1 MLDATERVR
10 FLFRYWHRARQVL
23 RAEGPVALLRKIER
37 RLGRTGPN
45 STPAPVLLD
54 LREPFEPLAFRPH
67 AEPAVSV
74 VIPAVGSFRYTH
86 HCLAALL
93 QQAAAVPFE
102 VIVVDDS
109 SADSCA
115 IRLAGY
121 DNVRVLVNE
130 RPLGLLQSCNHG
142 AEAARGELLVFLR
155 NETQVQPGWLDTLVE
170 SFRLRQ
176 DAGLV
181 GSRLL
186 YPSGF
191 QEGAGGIVWQDGS
204 ASLYGDGEDP
214 GDPRYSYFRAV
225 DFCPLVGLG
234 IRRRL
239 FADLGGFNEAYA
251 SSTLYASADL
261 AFRVRAQGRGVYC
274 QPLCLVARAEER
286 ISGSRSTAADGAR
299 QHPAGEAAQQFF
311 RKWQDAVRSHGPV
324 GEGPD
329 QEKDRG
335 LSGRILVVDTY
346 MLTPDRESGS
356 LRMVNLFSVLQ
367 EMGWQVTFAA
377 LGLDARE
384 PYRSS
389 LQARGIE
396 CLYRPYVRS
405 VREHMRH
412 HGQRYDVVLLSRADT
427 AAELMTSALR
437 WCSKARV
444 VFDTVDLHFL
454 RESREAEILGDR
466 RAARLGEMRRRE
478 EYDLIKRAHVTLVV
492 SEAERA
498 LLAEAM
504 PDVDVRVL
512 SNIHEI
518 FGSARPFAQRRDLL
532 FIGGFGHPPNTDAV
546 LFFAKHVLPRVR
558 ERIPE
563 LVLYVIGSDP
573 APEIK
578 ELASEYLRIL
588 GYVPDVKPYL
598 DTCRI
603 SVAPLRFGAGV
614 KGKVNQ
620 SLAHGL
626 PVVVTSIAAEGMFL
640 KHGESALIADD
651 PHDFAEAVVRLY
663 CDEEL
668 WCRLSAG
675 GIAVMEQH
683 FSFSAARRA
692 VTQLV
697 SK

>member
-1 MLDATERVR
+1 
-10 FLFRYWHRARQVL
+10 
-23 RAEGPVALLRKIER
+23 
-37 RLGRTGPN
+37 
-45 STPAPVLLD
+45 
-54 LREPFEPLAFRPH
+54 
-67 AEPAVSV
+67 
-74 VIPAVGSFRYTH
+74 
-86 HCLAALL
+86 
-93 QQAAAVPFE
+93 
-102 VIVVDDS
+102 
-109 SADSCA
+109 
-115 IRLAGY
+115 
-121 DNVRVLVNE
+121 
-130 RPLGLLQSCNHG
+130 
-142 AEAARGELLVFLR
+142 
-155 NETQVQPGWLDTLVE
+155 
-170 SFRLRQ
+170 
-176 DAGLV
+176 
-181 GSRLL
+181 
-186 YPSGF
+186 
-191 QEGAGGIVWQDGS
+191 
-204 ASLYGDGEDP
+204 
-214 GDPRYSYFRAV
+214 
-225 DFCPLVGLG
+225 
-234 IRRRL
+234 
-239 FADLGGFNEAYA
+239 
-251 SSTLYASADL
+251 
-261 AFRVRAQGRGVYC
+261 
-274 QPLCLVARAEER
+274 
-286 ISGSRSTAADGAR
+286 
-299 QHPAGEAAQQFF
+299 
-311 RKWQDAVRSHGPV
+311 
-324 GEGPD
+324 
-329 QEKDRG
+329 
-335 LSGRILVVDTY
+335 
-346 MLTPDRESGS
+346 
-356 LRMVNLFSVLQ
+356 
-367 EMGWQVTFAA
+367 
-377 LGLDARE
+377 
-384 PYRSS
+384 
-389 LQARGIE
+389 
-396 CLYRPYVRS
+396 
-405 VREHMRH
+405 MRH

-437 WCSKARV
+437 WCPKARV

-478 EYDLIKRAHVTLVV
+478 EYDLIERAHVTLVV

-518 FGSARPFAQRRDLL
+518 YGSARPFAQRRDLL

-598 DTCRI
+598 DTCRL

-651 PHDFAEAVVRLY
+651 PHGFAEAVVRLY